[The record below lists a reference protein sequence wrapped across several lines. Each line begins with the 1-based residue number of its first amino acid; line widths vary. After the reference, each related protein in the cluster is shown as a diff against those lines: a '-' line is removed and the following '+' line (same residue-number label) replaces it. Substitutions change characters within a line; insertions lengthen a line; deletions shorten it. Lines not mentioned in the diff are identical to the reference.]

1 MRFIALDFRISM
13 HYNGLSRNNGEMSN
27 NSLKNNGLLSIIV
40 HYLRK
45 MHEMSCII
53 MSLDP
58 LSFKNNG
65 EKCPLFYIIGYMGRC
80 FVEI

>member
-1 MRFIALDFRISM
+1 M

-53 MSLDP
+53 MPLDP

-65 EKCPLFYIIGYMGRC
+65 KKCPFFTLSATWGHTSVILSC
-80 FVEI
+80 K